1 MIELSI
7 RTVVIFVGLMILLG
21 LGFWGII
28 VFIMVRRLQNPEE
41 ADQELAMNGSAI
53 SKLIQKAGNPLQSVL
68 KRRSNTG
75 WLKSDQV
82 RVEVNEVEGL
92 LPIVHGHVP
101 LVTLYRRIE
110 DEKLAVLLPG
120 KTSPAKQGE
129 LSETEHSRLI
139 RTKKELEEW
148 LQQEERVIETQ
159 PSVSSTVSTPPFAK
173 VKRNHSSVKVKTNQE
188 GNTMSMASQVN
199 VILQSMLVS
208 EHYQGPEVRMMDGLH
223 GDLLIYVGSQK
234 YTAID
239 DIPDKTI
246 GEFIRKAAEY
256 WANVNYHQ

>member
-7 RTVVIFVGLMILLG
+7 QTVIIFIGLMILLG
-21 LGFWGII
+21 LGFLGII
-28 VFIMVRRLQNPEE
+28 VFIVVRQLQNPEK
-41 ADQELAMNGSAI
+41 ANQEFAMSGSAI
-53 SKLIQKAGNPLQSVL
+53 SKLIQKAGGPIQSAL
-68 KRRSNTG
+68 KRGLNTG
-75 WLKSDQV
+75 RWKDDQV
-82 RVEVNEVEGL
+82 RVEKNEVEGL

-129 LSETEHSRLI
+129 LSETENSRLI
-139 RTKKELEEW
+139 RTRKELEEW
-148 LQQEERVIETQ
+148 LKLEGRVTENQ
-159 PSVSSTVSTPPFAK
+159 PSVSSPVSTPSFAE
-173 VKRNHSSVKVKTNQE
+173 VKRNHSSEKVKNNKE

-199 VILQSMLVS
+199 EILQSMLVS
-208 EHYQGPEVRMMDGLH
+208 EHYQGPEIRMMDGLH

-246 GEFIRKAAEY
+246 GDFIRKAADY
-256 WANVNYHQ
+256 WTNVNYHQ